1 MSPRENVPTQA
12 ESDQLRRESQ
22 NEQTSA
28 QDIDLVPNSSFLPIW
43 GRIGV
48 SCWELQN
55 DIAHDQSKERDW
67 NLQQEAPAPSDRVND
82 GTPERSTTDAS
93 EAVRDVLDCL
103 VHTALAEGNEIRVDD
118 CC

>member
-1 MSPRENVPTQA
+1 MSPRENVATQA
-12 ESDQLRRESQ
+12 ESNQLRRESQ

-28 QDIDLVPNSSFLPIW
+28 QYIDLVPNSSFLPIW
-43 GRIGV
+43 RRIDV

-55 DIAHDQSKERDW
+55 DIAHDQSKQRDW
-67 NLQQEAPAPSDRVND
+67 NLQQEAPAPSDGIND
-82 GTPERSTTDAS
+82 GTSEGSTTDGS

-103 VHTALAEGNEIRVDD
+103 VHTSLAEGNEIRVDD